1 MDILDQAQALEELER
16 DKAFAAHRERMRGSG
31 RDFCMVCGDPIG
43 ADRLKAVPNAVRC
56 IGCQSARERWDRAR
70 GR

>member
-16 DKAFAAHRERMRGSG
+16 DAALAAHRERMRGSG
-31 RDFCMVCGDPIG
+31 RENCVVCGDPIG
-43 ADRLKAVPNAVRC
+43 AARLKAVPNAVRC
-56 IGCQSARERWDRAR
+56 ISCQSGRERWDRLR